1 MENYPKRD
9 YTHFIILFD
18 IPLLNGQKILLKTTE
33 IVTKLKFANYFLTET
48 ILVER
53 DQFLTL

>member
-18 IPLLNGQKILLKTTE
+18 IPLLSDQKILLKTTE
-33 IVTKLKFANYFLTET
+33 IVTKLNFANYFLTES

-53 DQFLTL
+53 DQFLT

>member
-9 YTHFIILFD
+9 YTHFIILFY

-33 IVTKLKFANYFLTET
+33 IVTKLNFANYFLTES

-53 DQFLTL
+53 DQFLT